1 MSYRFFYILF
11 IFYSFLSFGQEI
23 EVLKVAYEKQFNY
36 FEFHNKKTVNHD
48 EIDTSRNIALASNN
62 FKFDDLMKCKSKNC
76 CNISTNDIII
86 SSDFILPS
94 NLSIKDKLN
103 GVEPYLIDYLDKL
116 TINQRVLKKRS
127 SYVLYQNELK
137 NVIIIT
143 LRMTIS
149 YYNARTANLKLCENP
164 NDKIIVYRFLNGND
178 EYEIKNKLL

>member
-11 IFYSFLSFGQEI
+11 IFYSFLSFGQEM
-23 EVLKVAYEKQFNY
+23 EVIKVTYENQFNY
-36 FEFHNKKTVNHD
+36 LELRNKKTVNHD
-48 EIDTSRNIALASNN
+48 EIDTSKNISLTNNN

-76 CNISTNDIII
+76 YNISTDSIIV

-103 GVEPYLIDYLDKL
+103 DIEPYLTGYLNKL
-116 TINQRVLKKRS
+116 TINQRILKKKS
-127 SYVLYQNELK
+127 GYVLYQNELK

-149 YYNARTANLKLCENP
+149 YYNGHTSNLKLCKNS

-178 EYEIKNKLL
+178 EYEIENKLL